1 MKKKLLFA
9 ALLAMVSVN
18 LFAQDETEAKKE
30 KDYPVSATFEHP
42 ELIDG
47 VTCVIPDKKTLELV
61 IQHKFGPL
69 ENGSKDLWGIY
80 GSSNIRLG
88 LSFVPVKNFMI
99 GAGITRSNMM
109 TDLNAKWNVLN
120 QTRKNTIPVSVTLYG
135 IVGIDG
141 RDKDRIIENTTDE
154 IREAWTGPVGSYE
167 FPNRLNYFSQL
178 LISRKFSEKLSL
190 QAGVSFTHYNTVGI
204 KFDHDK
210 IGIHGGG
217 RLKVSPQGS
226 IIATYDQALKIK
238 SISEQREWYKHPLP
252 SLAIGYEISTGNH
265 VFQLY
270 VSSTSQLL
278 PQENIMWNQR
288 DMNDFPD
295 GFSFGFVINRLWA
308 F

>member
-1 MKKKLLFA
+1 MKKTLLFA
-9 ALLAMVSVN
+9 ALLAMVSVD
-18 LFAQDETEAKKE
+18 LFAQDETGTEKE

-47 VTCVIPDKKTLELV
+47 VTCMIPDKKTLELV
-61 IQHKFGPL
+61 IQHKFGTL
-69 ENGSKDLWGIY
+69 ENGITDLFGIY

-88 LSFVPVKNFMI
+88 LNFVPVKNFMI

-135 IVGIDG
+135 VVGIDG
-141 RDKDRIIENTTDE
+141 RSKDRIIENTAPE
-154 IREAWTGPVGSYE
+154 IREAWTGPIGSYE
-167 FPNRLNYFSQL
+167 FSNRLNYFSQL

-210 IGIHGGG
+210 VGVHGGG
-217 RLKVSPQGS
+217 RMKVSPQGS
-226 IIATYDQALKIK
+226 IIVTYDQPLKIK
-238 SISEQREWYKHPLP
+238 SISEQQEWYKNPLP

-288 DMNDFPD
+288 DMNDFPG
-295 GFSFGFVINRLWA
+295 GFSFGFVINRLWG

>member
-1 MKKKLLFA
+1 MKKTLLFA
-9 ALLAMVSVN
+9 AFLAMVSVN

-47 VTCVIPDKKTLELV
+47 VTCMIPDKKTLEFV
-61 IQHKFGPL
+61 IQHKFGSL

-88 LSFVPVKNFMI
+88 LSFVPIKNFMV

-109 TDLNAKWNVLN
+109 TDLNAKWNVLS

-135 IVGIDG
+135 VVGIDG
-141 RDKDRIIENTTDE
+141 RAKDRIIENTTDE
-154 IREAWTGPVGSYE
+154 VREAWTGPVGRFK

-178 LISRKFSEKLSL
+178 LVSRKFNEKLSL

-210 IGIHGGG
+210 VGIHGGG

-226 IIATYDQALKIK
+226 IIVAYDQALKIK
-238 SISEQREWYKHPLP
+238 SISEQREWYKHSLP
-252 SLAIGYEISTGNH
+252 NLAFGYEISTGNH

-288 DMNDFPD
+288 DLKDFPD
-295 GFSFGFVINRLWA
+295 GFSFGFVINRLWG

>member
-1 MKKKLLFA
+1 MKKTLLFA

-18 LFAQDETEAKKE
+18 LIAQDETEAKEE
-30 KDYPVSATFEHP
+30 KDYPVSAIFEHP

-47 VTCVIPDKKTLELV
+47 VTCMIPDKKTLELV
-61 IQHKFGPL
+61 IQHKFGSL
-69 ENGSKDLWGIY
+69 ENGIKDLYGIY

-88 LSFVPVKNFMI
+88 LNYVPVKNFMV

-120 QTRKNTIPVSVTLYG
+120 QTRENTIPVSVTLYG
-135 IVGIDG
+135 VVGIDG

-154 IREAWTGPVGSYE
+154 IRESWSGPIGTYE
-167 FPNRLNYFSQL
+167 FSNRLNYFSQL
-178 LISRKFSEKLSL
+178 LVSRKFSEKLSL

-210 IGIHGGG
+210 VGVHGGG
-217 RLKVSPQGS
+217 RLKVTSQGS

-238 SISEQREWYKHPLP
+238 SISEQREWYKHSLP
-252 SLAIGYEISTGNH
+252 SLAVGYEISTGSH

-288 DMNDFPD
+288 DMTDFPG

-308 F
+308 Y